1 MILSLPRK
9 KGAASGNAT
18 NHPRHLIV
26 IRLKFAPN
34 RRRPIR
40 TGAAPAR
47 SRRYSVISSIWK
59 HSSVSPSLIPEKPL
73 MDTPHS

>member
-1 MILSLPRK
+1 MIISLPRK
-9 KGAASGNAT
+9 KGAAGGNAT
-18 NHPRHLIV
+18 NHPRQLIV
-26 IRLKFAPN
+26 VRLKFSLN
-34 RRRPIR
+34 RRRPIH
-40 TGAAPAR
+40 TSTAPVR

>member
-1 MILSLPRK
+1 MPPTTPRQ
-9 KGAASGNAT
+9 
-18 NHPRHLIV
+18 LIV
-26 IRLKFAPN
+26 VRLKFSLN
-34 RRRPIR
+34 RRRPIH
-40 TGAAPAR
+40 TGAAPVR